1 MDALRDQYLSAL
13 QGGSLPTL
21 SVAPGAL
28 GLTYLI
34 GIVASILSLIAN
46 ASVIHI
52 VAANYGGGRATATE
66 GLRAAFGRT
75 LTLVGIYVVEILLYV
90 AIALIG
96 FVAIVLLVVVGAL
109 IGDAGLT
116 ILLTLIGVVGLFAAF
131 VFFALRWSLAPQA
144 AIIEGTAALKSLGRS
159 WRLVNGSTWRLL
171 GYALLIGLITVGLS
185 LVGLIGA
192 TVVDVVL
199 SGGSAGATNPI
210 AVVIGGVLSG
220 LVVLAFVPWFV
231 AVLTLF
237 YFDLRWRRGEPLP
250 NNAAKTAPAA

>member
-1 MDALRDQYLSAL
+1 
-13 QGGSLPTL
+13 
-21 SVAPGAL
+21 
-28 GLTYLI
+28 
-34 GIVASILSLIAN
+34 
-46 ASVIHI
+46 
-52 VAANYGGGRATATE
+52 
-66 GLRAAFGRT
+66 
-75 LTLVGIYVVEILLYV
+75 
-90 AIALIG
+90 
-96 FVAIVLLVVVGAL
+96 
-109 IGDAGLT
+109 
-116 ILLTLIGVVGLFAAF
+116 
-131 VFFALRWSLAPQA
+131 
-144 AIIEGTAALKSLGRS
+144 
-159 WRLVNGSTWRLL
+159 VNGSTWRLL